1 MSLTEP
7 AGLGGRTPLRV
18 VDDGERTPIVL
29 LGAEADAATLH
40 QAHAVLDRAAV
51 EVLLGVDRDVEPLRE
66 AIALAEQPTLF
77 VLCRTETL
85 DADRARAA
93 VACFAGRRAATH
105 RLLVVELEPR
115 RGTRW
120 LGTVRMAA
128 AALARTVRHAGPTGV
143 DGMRDS
149 GTFGQLGGETRPA
162 FDVRDE
168 PALALR
174 PVHVAGH
181 DHAEHDPRPWWRDEV
196 GPIPPHVRIP
206 GRPRRGAETVDSQRD
221 TADDLPEAISDAA
234 LTYERAA
241 NEAPWTAA
249 ASGPRPRE
257 ATALPS
263 GRAIAIAIVALMAL
277 AYAIAPVL
285 H

>member
-7 AGLGGRTPLRV
+7 AGHGGRPPLRV

-29 LGAEADAATLH
+29 LGAEADAAALH
-40 QAHAVLDRAAV
+40 QAHAVLDRGGV

-77 VLCRTETL
+77 VLCRTEVL
-85 DADRARAA
+85 DADRARVA

-105 RLLVVELEPR
+105 RLLVVELEAR

-128 AALARTVRHAGPTGV
+128 AALGRALRHAGPTGV

-149 GTFGQLGGETRPA
+149 GTDGQLGGETRASPQTG
-162 FDVRDE
+162 DE
-168 PALALR
+168 PAIALR
-174 PVHVAGH
+174 PVRVAGH
-181 DHAEHDPRPWWRDEV
+181 AHAEHDPRPWWRDEV

-206 GRPRRGAETVDSQRD
+206 GRARRGVETVDSLRD

-241 NEAPWTAA
+241 NDAPAA
-249 ASGPRPRE
+249 ASGPRPR
-257 ATALPS
+257 AAAPLRW
-263 GRAIAIAIVALMAL
+263 GRIVAIVLVALMAL
-277 AYAIAPVL
+277 AFAIAPAL
-285 H
+285 GD